1 MHPWS
6 KIAAP
11 TLLPGDEQQ
20 HVYMLI
26 DGAQVDRV
34 SLRLKSHA
42 AMIET
47 VAVFGQPLAPDRFD
61 ATPHLLLL
69 RDQDA
74 IAALMRQLQS
84 SLGSFGAI
92 SIIVSPLPLSELAIR
107 LRARLDARLPD
118 QFDCINRYFDGRIT
132 PHLHACLS
140 PLQQQVF
147 FSVAT
152 QWWVLD
158 HAQEWQNLP
167 CLFTAV
173 DGFQAPLEL
182 DEAQQSALIDACYPH
197 TVIEHFMQSD
207 EELLET
213 VPQTQRYAYFR
224 DALKAA
230 AIYGIDG
237 GASAVLFCTL
247 ALTRGAEFFR
257 LPQWAAELE
266 RVKRGEISLQQAL
279 KAQHD

>member
-1 MHPWS
+1 MYPWS

-11 TLLPGDEQQ
+11 TLLPSDEHQF
-20 HVYMLI
+20 VYMLI

-34 SLRLKSHA
+34 SLRLRPNS
-42 AMIET
+42 AMLESE
-47 VAVFGQPLAPDRFD
+47 AVFAQPLAPDRFE

-69 RDQDA
+69 RDSDA
-74 IAALMRQLQS
+74 IATLMRQWQPWLT
-84 SLGSFGAI
+84 SFGAI
-92 SIIVSPLPLSELAIR
+92 SLIVSPLPLAQLAQR

-152 QWWVLD
+152 QWWVLN

-173 DGFQAPLEL
+173 DGFQAPLEF
-182 DEAQQSALIDACYPH
+182 DEAQQAALIDACYPH

-230 AIYGIDG
+230 ASYGIDG

-257 LPQWAAELE
+257 LPHWAAELE